1 MDWGGKKGTEPQ
13 RPVGKYQR
21 IFVIEV
27 LGEEKKD
34 EAGKV
39 FEEIMA
45 EISSNL
51 TKTLTYIFKNMSDP
65 KQEKPKEI
73 HTKAHHSQTSEN

>member
-1 MDWGGKKGTEPQ
+1 MIKITNLNNRKNMDWKKWTEPKK
-13 RPVGKYQR
+13 PVGKYQN
-21 IFVIEV
+21 IFVIKV
-27 LGEEKKD
+27 PGGEKED

-51 TKTLTYIFKNMSDP
+51 TKKTHPKKPLT
-65 KQEKPKEI
+65 
-73 HTKAHHSQTSEN
+73 